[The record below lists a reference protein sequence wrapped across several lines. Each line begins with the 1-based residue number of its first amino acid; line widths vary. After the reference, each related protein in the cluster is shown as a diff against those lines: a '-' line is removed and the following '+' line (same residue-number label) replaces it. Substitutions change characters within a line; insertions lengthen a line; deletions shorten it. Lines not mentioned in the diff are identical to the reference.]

1 MKILAIPIT
10 DRRRIFELA
19 AVVITASGKFLF
31 MDILQWRLP
40 FILCTLVAWSVY
52 AYARSKSHSTMLQ
65 HWGFRK
71 DNFKKVLRILF
82 PFASVAVIAC
92 LVTGYVRGTLNL
104 TWHII
109 PILIVYPIWG
119 TIQQFLCVGLV
130 AGNLQDMNKPLKTKW
145 IVLVAA
151 VLFSVLHYPNPW
163 LMMGTFILALLY
175 TIVYLRERNLY
186 ALGLFHGWLGALFYY
201 TVVGRDPFMEVF
213 GQIAK

>member
-1 MKILAIPIT
+1 MKILTIPIT

-19 AVVITASGKFLF
+19 AVVITAGGKFLF

-52 AYARSKSHSTMLQ
+52 AYARARSDPSMLQ
-65 HWGFRK
+65 YWGFRN
-71 DNFKKVLRILF
+71 DNFKKVLRTLF
-82 PFASVAVIAC
+82 PIALIAIFTC

-130 AGNLQDMNKPLKTKW
+130 AGNLQDMNKPLKKYW
-145 IVLVAA
+145 IVPITA
-151 VLFSVLHYPNPW
+151 VLFSVLHYPNLW
-163 LMMGTFILALLY
+163 LMMGTFILAMLY

-213 GQIAK
+213 GQTAK

>member
-1 MKILAIPIT
+1 MATSIHFVYAGSMVGVCLCKSEVPVNN
-10 DRRRIFELA
+10 A
-19 AVVITASGKFLF
+19 AVL
-31 MDILQWRLP
+31 
-40 FILCTLVAWSVY
+40 
-52 AYARSKSHSTMLQ
+52 
-65 HWGFRK
+65 GFEKAIISRK
-71 DNFKKVLRILF
+71 LLRILF

-92 LVTGYVRGTLNL
+92 LFTGYVRGTLNL

-130 AGNLQDMNKPLKTKW
+130 AGNFQDMNKPLKKYW
-145 IVLVAA
+145 IVPITA
-151 VLFSVLHYPNPW
+151 VLFSVLHYPNLW
-163 LMMGTFILALLY
+163 LMMGTFILAILY
-175 TIVYLRERNLY
+175 TIIYLRERNLY

>member
-1 MKILAIPIT
+1 MKILTFHTT
-10 DRRRIFELA
+10 DKRRIFELA
-19 AVVITASGKFLF
+19 AVAITAGGKFLF
-31 MDILQWRLP
+31 MDLLQWRLP

-52 AYARSKSHSTMLQ
+52 VYARSKSHSTMLKY
-65 HWGFRK
+65 WGFRN
-71 DNFKKVLRILF
+71 DNFTKVLRILF
-82 PFASVAVIAC
+82 PFALVAVIAC

-130 AGNLQDMNKPLKTKW
+130 AGNLQDMNKPLKKYW
-145 IVLVAA
+145 IVPITA
-151 VLFSVLHYPNPW
+151 VLFSVLHYPNLW
-163 LMMGTFILALLY
+163 LMMGTFILAMLY